1 MPSRER
7 LQKEATRVIRLL
19 QSTPFEQCT
28 TIEKG
33 FANLSFQAGI
43 YAIKSDEA
51 EILYVGMT
59 SAFRTRFQNGHQALL
74 KILISGVPA
83 VRLRILPIPID
94 GRYVDYLLQLE
105 KQAIFAI
112 QPRYNVRMPSS
123 QEIAR
128 MVATTT
134 TPTTGQLSE
143 VLQYLPEPIV
153 NALEDHADTYGLSD
167 NQVLEMAIAQ
177 FLDLDVTS
185 FDALPQLK
193 GLAALKAE
201 NEILKLR
208 LEAAGLPTEIDAEIP
223 DR

>member
-19 QSTPFEQCT
+19 RITPFEQCT
-28 TIEKG
+28 TLEKG

-83 VRLRILPIPID
+83 VKLRILPIPID
-94 GRYVDYLLQLE
+94 SRYVDYLLQLE

-123 QEIAR
+123 QEIAS

-134 TPTTGQLSE
+134 TTTTENLSE
-143 VLQYLPEPIV
+143 VLQYLPRTIV

-177 FLDLDVTS
+177 FLDLDVSS
-185 FDALPQLK
+185 FDALPKLK

-208 LEAAGLPTEIDAEIP
+208 LEAAGLPTEINAEIP
-223 DR
+223 

>member
-19 QSTPFEQCT
+19 QRTPFEQCT

-128 MVATTT
+128 MVVTTT
-134 TPTTGQLSE
+134 TTTTGHLSE

-208 LEAAGLPTEIDAEIP
+208 LESAGLPTEIDAEIP
-223 DR
+223 